1 MTRSLFSRIFG
12 GYLFVI
18 VLLSA
23 LILAF
28 SFSPIRRHYID
39 SLTDGLRNIGISLRM
54 TVTQLLL
61 KKQFDE
67 LNGLVRSLAKEENI
81 RITVVDP
88 QGVVVADSEENPKA
102 MENHR
107 GRPEIIEA
115 LGGATG
121 RSLRFSST
129 AQKEMLYIAIPLQSE
144 GKIVGV
150 LRTSLFLSQ
159 IETLLFSLKMNIIW
173 IAAVIALVSLIGA
186 LIFVRS
192 LSRPINDLM
201 AAARRIGAGDLKVR
215 VFLKKKDEIG
225 RLADTFN
232 YMGEQL
238 ETSFSELAHQK
249 EELNSIIASLK
260 EGLLVL
266 DRTGDVL
273 RCNESFSK
281 AVGKTLTYGKPYW
294 EAFRNAQF
302 SELLERVRRERKGS
316 AGEVELLGRI
326 YLCSVTLL
334 EPGQQI
340 VAVFH
345 DITETKSLER
355 IKRDFVVNVS
365 HELRTPLTSIKGF
378 TETLEGEVTEE
389 GKRYVDII
397 RRNTDRLINIV
408 SDLLLLSE
416 LEEKSPLQ
424 LERIN
429 LGSLAENVARIFDP
443 RLKEKSLALSLE
455 GTAGLPT
462 ITADPFKVE
471 QLFVNLLDNA
481 IKYTEKGE
489 IRVAMAASNEHVVI
503 RISDTG
509 IGIPNQDLPRIFER
523 FYVVDK
529 SRSRKFGG
537 TGLGLSIVKHIVLL
551 HNGHIDVE
559 SSPGVGTTFSITLPV
574 NQG

>member
-1 MTRSLFSRIFG
+1 MRRSLFSKIFG

-28 SFSPIRRHYID
+28 SFGPIRHHFTE
-39 SLTDGLRNIGISLRM
+39 SLADGLRNIGISLRL
-54 TVTQLLL
+54 TVTSLLL

-67 LNGLVRSLAKEENI
+67 LNGLVGSLAKEQSI

-88 QGVVVADSEENPKA
+88 QGVVVADSEENPKT

-107 GRPEIIEA
+107 GRPEILEA

-144 GKIVGV
+144 GKVVGV

-159 IETLLFSLKMNIIW
+159 IEALLFSLKMHILW
-173 IAAVIALVSLIGA
+173 IAAVIALLCLIAA
-186 LIFVRS
+186 LIFCRS

-201 AAARRIGAGDLKVR
+201 AAAQRIGAGDFKVR

-225 RLADTFN
+225 KLADTFN

-238 ETSFSELAHQK
+238 EASFSELARQK
-249 EELNSIIASLK
+249 EELNSIISSLE

-266 DRTGDVL
+266 DRTGEAL
-273 RCNESFSK
+273 RCNESFTKSI
-281 AVGKTLTYGKPYW
+281 GKNVTYGRPYW
-294 EAFRNAQF
+294 ETFRNAQF

-316 AGEVELLGRI
+316 TGEVELDGRI
-326 YLCSVTLL
+326 YLCSMTYL
-334 EPGQQI
+334 EPGEQI

-378 TETLEGEVTEE
+378 TETLEDEVTEE

-443 RLKEKSLALSLE
+443 RLKEKSLALSFE
-455 GTAGLPT
+455 VVPDLPT
-462 ITADPFKVE
+462 IAADPFKVE

-489 IRVAMAASNEHVVI
+489 IRVDMAASNGHVVI

-509 IGIPNQDLPRIFER
+509 IGIPKQDLPRIFER

-551 HNGHIDVE
+551 HNGRIDVE
-559 SSPGVGTTFSITLPV
+559 SNPGVGTTFTVTLPV
-574 NQG
+574 N

>member
-1 MTRSLFSRIFG
+1 MMRSLFSRIFG

-23 LILAF
+23 LILTF
-28 SFSPIRRHYID
+28 SFSPIRHHYIE
-39 SLTDGLRNIGISLRM
+39 SLTDGLKNAAISLRM
-54 TVTQLLL
+54 TATSLML

-67 LNGLVRSLAKEENI
+67 LNGLVRSLAKEQSI

-88 QGVVVADSEENPKA
+88 QGVVVADSEENPQT

-144 GKIVGV
+144 GRVVGV

-159 IETLLFSLKMNIIW
+159 IEALLFSLKMHILW
-173 IAAVIALVSLIGA
+173 IAAVIALLSLIAA
-186 LIFVRS
+186 LIFCRS

-201 AAARRIGAGDLKVR
+201 AAAQRIGTGDFKVR

-238 ETSFSELAHQK
+238 EASFSELARQK
-249 EELNSIIASLK
+249 EELNSIISSLE

-266 DRTGDVL
+266 DRTGEVL
-273 RCNESFSK
+273 RCNESFSR
-281 AVGKTLTYGKPYW
+281 AVGKNLTHGRPYW
-294 EAFRNAQF
+294 ETFRNAQF

-316 AGEVELLGRI
+316 TDEVELDGRI
-326 YLCSVTLL
+326 YLCSMTYL
-334 EPGQQI
+334 EPGEQI
-340 VAVFH
+340 VSVFH
-345 DITETKSLER
+345 DITEAKSLER

-378 TETLEGEVTEE
+378 TETLEDEVTEE

-416 LEEKSPLQ
+416 LEEKGPLQ
-424 LERIN
+424 LERLD
-429 LGSLAENVARIFDP
+429 LGSLAENIARIFDP

-455 GTAGLPT
+455 GTTGLPS

-489 IRVAMAASNEHVVI
+489 IRVAMAANNGHVVI
-503 RISDTG
+503 KISDTG
-509 IGIPNQDLPRIFER
+509 IGIPKQDLPRIFER

-551 HNGHIDVE
+551 HNGRIDVE
-559 SSPGVGTTFSITLPV
+559 SSPGVGTTFTVILPV
-574 NQG
+574 KQE